1 MAHEPVTIEQVK
13 THLRLDASADDEDEY
28 LKLLRSAALRSI
40 ENHVDRLIL
49 DTWPDLDK
57 RDQTVI
63 AQAALLL
70 IGHWYANREA
80 VGKDGGEMP
89 LAVHWLLMPL
99 KKWVC

>member
-1 MAHEPVTIEQVK
+1 MAIEIVTLDQIKV
-13 THLRLDASADDEDEY
+13 HLRLDESADDETVY
-28 LKLLRSAALRSI
+28 LTALRDASLRAI
-40 ENHVDRLIL
+40 ENETGHMIAE
-49 DTWPDLDK
+49 TWPSLDQ

-89 LAVHWLLMPL
+89 LAVQWLLMPI
-99 KKWVC
+99 KRWVC